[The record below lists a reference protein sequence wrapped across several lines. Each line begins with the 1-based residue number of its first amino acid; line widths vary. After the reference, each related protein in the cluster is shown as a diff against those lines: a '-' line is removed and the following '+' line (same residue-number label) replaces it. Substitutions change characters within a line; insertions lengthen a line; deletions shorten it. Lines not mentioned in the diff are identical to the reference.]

1 MQWVKVPQ
9 DAESGVAKAY
19 FFHPVSK
26 QTVWKLPSGSGKA
39 MALAAYK
46 KQQVCVLCCAK
57 CHVSDS
63 GLTLSVLVGSLPQ
76 AKDSADANT
85 TVNPLNG
92 GVASDGIPPPPSK

>member
-1 MQWVKVPQ
+1 MVCLIPQEPPKRVQWVKVPQ

-46 KQQVCVLCCAK
+46 KQQVCVLCRCE
-57 CHVSDS
+57 
-63 GLTLSVLVGSLPQ
+63 LSCQ
-76 AKDSADANT
+76 
-85 TVNPLNG
+85 
-92 GVASDGIPPPPSK
+92 